1 MVAWIASSQLGLVTA
16 PQLSLTGLSRTEI
29 ESRLRHGRLHRIHRG
44 VYLVGHSVP
53 PPGARE
59 LAAVLACGKDSF
71 VSHRAAAALWGLAE
85 DQAAHVD
92 VTVVRRGCRSRPGIA
107 VHRLPDLDPD
117 DRSEK
122 TGIAVTS
129 PARTLLDFSSQAT
142 ADQRERAITEAYALK
157 LVTEAALRAAIARA
171 PLRPGASVLR
181 VELDREGGPRWTQS
195 EAERRMLRLI
205 RGAVLPLPRTQVRIA
220 GWPAD
225 FLWPQQRLI
234 VEVDGYDYHG
244 HRAAFERD
252 RKRDAAH
259 VLAGYRVIR
268 VTWRQLTNEPLAVV
282 ATVARALGA

>member
-1 MVAWIASSQLGLVTA
+1 M
-16 PQLSLTGLSRTEI
+16 
-29 ESRLRHGRLHRIHRG
+29 
-44 VYLVGHSVP
+44 YLVGHSLP

-59 LAAVLACGKDSF
+59 LAAVLACGKNVF

-85 DQAAHVD
+85 DQAALVD
-92 VTVVRRGCRSRPGIA
+92 VTAVGRGCRSRSGIA
-107 VHRLPDLDPD
+107 VHRLPELDPG

-122 TGIAVTS
+122 SGIPVTS
-129 PARTLLDFSSQAT
+129 PARTLLDFSSRAS
-142 ADQRERAITEAYALK
+142 ADERERAIAEAYALK
-157 LVTEAALRAAIARA
+157 LVTESALRAAIARA
-171 PLRPGASVLR
+171 PLRPGATLLGA
-181 VELDREGGPRWTQS
+181 ELDREGGPRWTQS

-205 RGAVLPLPRTQVRIA
+205 RDAGLPPPRTQVRVA

-225 FLWPQQRLI
+225 FLWAQHRLI

-268 VTWRQLTNEPLAVV
+268 VTWRQLNDEPLAV
-282 ATVARALGA
+282 ATTIARALGP